1 MALKIDGTN
10 SKLIFL
16 AGTANTTTLTSSLTA
31 TPWTLTLPPNAGT
44 AGQVLT
50 TDGTGVLSW
59 AAGGGLPAA
68 PVNSVQFNNGG
79 AFGGSSNLTWINGS
93 NFLGIG
99 TTAPLCALHVKS
111 PNVNQVG
118 QIAIDATGQA
128 SGQLSIIDTSLPAGD
143 QRVSFI
149 VTDTATTTT
158 YFYSN
163 TQAINLV
170 TKTAKPIIFDTNNAF
185 RVIIDPTG
193 NVGIGTPTPSH
204 KLEVIGDAYAEHCA
218 STQGMDLNLNSIPQ
232 SYTLPTNYNSVS
244 GGPILTP
251 AGVTVTVNA
260 GSRWTV
266 V

>member
-31 TPWTLTLPPNAGT
+31 TPWTMTLPPTAGT

-50 TDGTGVLSW
+50 TDGSGVLSW
-59 AAGGGLPAA
+59 STGGGGGGLPAA

-99 TTAPLCALHVKS
+99 T
-111 PNVNQVG
+111 
-118 QIAIDATGQA
+118 AT
-128 SGQLSIIDTSLPAGD
+128 PA
-143 QRVSFI
+143 
-149 VTDTATTTT
+149 
-158 YFYSN
+158 
-163 TQAINLV
+163 
-170 TKTAKPIIFDTNNAF
+170 
-185 RVIIDPTG
+185 
-193 NVGIGTPTPSH
+193 H
-204 KLEVIGDAYAEHCA
+204 ELEVIGDAYAEHCA